1 MQKIIYYLKMMS
13 NITKILSFFSIL
25 FIISCSSQSKNNEA
39 KTEQKMPESPQEIYD
54 FFVKSLKN
62 KDYVAAQTCLYEDG
76 VYFFTLPKLKVNE
89 FTETSLDRE
98 KGQVLGA
105 YAYSEDAPEKFQT
118 GKEWLNYFLTNFNKF
133 PAQINDNFRA
143 GSGYEGNMASDHLLK
158 ESIENG
164 YFKAGSKILTVNAN
178 DTDSDGII
186 STILL
191 VEFVQKNGKWRIY
204 AVGDWEWT
212 P

>member
-1 MQKIIYYLKMMS
+1 MS

-25 FIISCSSQSKNNEA
+25 IAISCTPQSKSDGA
-39 KTEQKMPESPQEIYD
+39 KTEEKTPESPQEIYD

-62 KDYVAAQTCLYEDG
+62 KDYAAAQTCLYEDG

-89 FTETSLDRE
+89 FTQASLDKE
-98 KGQVLGA
+98 KGQVLGV

-133 PAQINDNFRA
+133 PAQISDNFQA
-143 GSGYEGNMASDHLLK
+143 GSGYEGSMASDHLLK
-158 ESIENG
+158 ERSENG
-164 YFKAGSKILTVNAN
+164 YFKPGSQILTVNAN
-178 DTDSDGII
+178 NTDPDGII
-186 STILL
+186 SAILI